1 MISNGNSCRLLLSE
15 SPSCRVSP
23 HSVERLCATDPRKLE
38 IQSPCSFV
46 LLFFYCHFASWAA
59 VLPLG
64 VFVPILASIRISS
77 LLCSLRVLFFFSFSL
92 LRHLLIL
99 SPDWCLCGGEQLWEE
114 SQLENERLRD
124 RLRGTHEELT
134 KCKDQLDNAFQVV
147 RPLPHPPPPLSASFH
162 RPAVCQSDQPFDGFL
177 PSFTGFHWIRSQSRQ
192 VPPSIWL
199 GFLTAVT

>member
-1 MISNGNSCRLLLSE
+1 M
-15 SPSCRVSP
+15 
-23 HSVERLCATDPRKLE
+23 ERLCATDPRKLE

-46 LLFFYCHFASWAA
+46 LLFFFIVISRVEPRCCRWGSLYRYWHRSASRLFS
-59 VLPLG
+59 VRY
-64 VFVPILASIRISS
+64 VFFFFYFS
-77 LLCSLRVLFFFSFSL
+77 FFFSFSL

-177 PSFTGFHWIRSQSRQ
+177 PSFTGFH
-192 VPPSIWL
+192 
-199 GFLTAVT
+199 